1 MRLLFA
7 SEATGW
13 TGGANQI
20 WLTAQELIRRGHEVV
35 VACAAQGEL
44 GQRLSKAGVEVS
56 DVRFRQDYDLPAAW
70 RLGRLA
76 QRRRADLI
84 HAHHPR
90 AHAVSLLAAKMMG
103 LRLIVTRRVT
113 RPLNTNFFSVLKYRS
128 GRINR
133 YIAVCDAAA
142 DELCIAGV
150 ERARIEVIP
159 SGVEMERWEV
169 SREAR
174 DQVRGLR
181 PRRVTMVGHYSEI
194 KGHHI
199 LLRAAPLVLARLPD
213 VIFQLVGRDTEKLAL
228 LARELGIAGNV
239 KILGERKD
247 VPELLAQSHLY
258 VMPSLQEGIGT
269 ACIEAHA
276 ALVPVV
282 ASRVGG
288 LPQVVEDGRT
298 GLLAPPGDERALAE
312 SIIRQLDHYGDAE
325 EMSRRAFAAVRET
338 FSLEAVVNR
347 LEAVYRA
354 VAA

>member
-20 WLTAQELIRRGHEVV
+20 WLTSRELLRRGHQVI
-35 VACAAQGEL
+35 VACQAQGEL
-44 GQRLSKAGVEVS
+44 GQRLLGAGVEVH
-56 DVRFRQDYDLPAAW
+56 DLRLRQDYDLPAAW

-76 QRRRADLI
+76 RRWGAELI

-90 AHAVSLLAAKMMG
+90 AHAVALLAAALTG
-103 LRLIVTRRVT
+103 TRLIVTRRVI
-113 RPLNTNFFSVLKYRS
+113 RPLNTNLFSAVKYRS
-128 GRINR
+128 RRISR

-142 DELCIAGV
+142 DELAIAGV
-150 ERARIEVIP
+150 ERSRIEVIP
-159 SGVEMERWEV
+159 SGVEMQRWGV
-169 SREAR
+169 SRQAR
-174 DQVRGLR
+174 EGLRGLR
-181 PRRVTMVGHYSEI
+181 PRRVTMVGHYSPI
-194 KGHHI
+194 KGHDV
-199 LLRAAPLVLARLPD
+199 LLRAIPRVLERLPEA
-213 VIFQLVGRDTEKLAL
+213 VFQLVGRDTEKLESS
-228 LARELGIAGNV
+228 ARGLGVSSAV
-239 KILGERKD
+239 LILGERKD

-288 LPQVVEDGRT
+288 LPQVVEHEKT
-298 GLLAPPGDERALAE
+298 GLLVPPGDEKALAE
-312 SIIRQLDHYGDAE
+312 AILRQLEHYEEAE
-325 EMSRRAFAAVRET
+325 RMSQAALAFARER
-338 FSLEAVVNR
+338 FSLESVVDR
-347 LEAVYRA
+347 LEAVYRE